1 MFGRKITF
9 TYLDD
14 GYDPGR
20 AVNNTIRLIQQEQVF
35 AVFSSL
41 GTSNNLAVRKLLN
54 DAKVP
59 QLYVSSGATTFG
71 RDYKKYPWTIG
82 YIPPY
87 SEEGELYG
95 RYVVKN
101 VKKPKIAV
109 LYQNDDYGRDLL
121 AGLKRG
127 LGSKTNSIV
136 ASVGYDPTS
145 ADVQPQVTQLKAS
158 KANVLMVFAFG
169 KFSLQAFNAVSRLG
183 WKPQIF
189 VNDVSSASALMAI
202 VPQKAANGSI
212 SIVFGKDPAS
222 PIWRND
228 KGIKL
233 FQSILKKYGSS
244 VNSRDLQDGYFTA
257 GMATAYT
264 MVNTLKKAGKN
275 LDPAERDERGH
286 APEREGQSL
295 RPAGH
300 RHPHDTDEPVPAHAG
315 PAAALVEQQLA
326 SLRQADL
333 RQALATRL
341 RLGADHRLEGAG
353 GSDGETE
360 RHDPRAAHGQ
370 FRHAVGSAREAARPR
385 VPVGRIRHV
394 EPVRASSRNGELD
407 RRVAEGEDAGRRRD
421 QRARGGTSKIVVV
434 AVRYTAV
441 SPERPLLSRRA
452 SAREL

>member
-1 MFGRKITF
+1 MRAFLLCAVVAIVVATAAGARPLATPGVTATEIHLGSSVPLSGEASIAGNVARGADAYFKYVNDKGGVFGRKLTF

-59 QLYVSSGATTFG
+59 QLFVSSGATTFG

-87 SEEGELYG
+87 SEEGAIYG

-101 VKKPKIAV
+101 LKQAKIAV

-121 AGLKRG
+121 AGLRRG
-127 LGSKTNSIV
+127 LGAKAKSIV
-136 ASVGYDPTS
+136 AKVGYDPTV

-158 KANVLMVFAFG
+158 KANVLMIFAFG

-189 VNDVSSASALMAI
+189 VNDVSSASALMSI
-202 VPQKAANGSI
+202 VPQKAANGAI

-222 PIWRND
+222 PQWAND
-228 KGIKL
+228 KGVKL
-233 FQSILKKYGSS
+233 SQSILKKYGDGI
-244 VNSRDLQDGYFTA
+244 NARDLKDGYFTA

-264 MVNTLKKAGKN
+264 MVDTLKKAGKN
-275 LDPAERDERGH
+275 LTRQGVMNAATHLTEKGNPFVLPGIASER
-286 APEREGQSL
+286 
-295 RPAGH
+295 
-300 RHPHDTDEPVPAHAG
+300 
-315 PAAALVEQQLA
+315 
-326 SLRQADL
+326 
-333 RQALATRL
+333 RL
-341 RLGADHRLEGAG
+341 RAAFRSRRCDCSAG
-353 GSDGETE
+353 G
-360 RHDPRAAHGQ
+360 
-370 FRHAVGSAREAARPR
+370 
-385 VPVGRIRHV
+385 
-394 EPVRASSRNGELD
+394 
-407 RRVAEGEDAGRRRD
+407 
-421 QRARGGTSKIVVV
+421 
-434 AVRYTAV
+434 
-441 SPERPLLSRRA
+441 
-452 SAREL
+452 

>member
-1 MFGRKITF
+1 MGVRVFLVFVAAALLAVTSASARQVATPGVTSDEIHLGSSVPLSGEAAIAGNVARGIEAYFNYVNDKGGVFGRKIKF

-59 QLYVSSGATTFG
+59 QLFVSSGATTFG

-87 SEEGELYG
+87 SEEGEIYG

-101 VKKPKIAV
+101 IKKAKIAV
-109 LYQNDDYGRDLL
+109 LYQNDDYGRDLF
-121 AGLKRG
+121 AGLRRG
-127 LGSKTNSIV
+127 LGAKAKSIV
-136 ASVGYDPTS
+136 AKVGYDPTS

-189 VNDVSSASALMAI
+189 VNDVSSASALMSI
-202 VPQKAANGSI
+202 VPQKAANGAI

-222 PIWRND
+222 PSWAND
-228 KGIKL
+228 KGIRL
-233 FQSILKKYGSS
+233 FQSILRKYG
-244 VNSRDLQDGYFTA
+244 NGTNARDLKDGYFSA

-264 MVNTLKKAGKN
+264 MVNTLKKAGRN
-275 LDPAERDERGH
+275 PTR
-286 APEREGQSL
+286 QSVMNAATHL
-295 RPAGH
+295 NEKGNPFVLPGIVIRTTPKSRFPITQVRLQRWSANAWRPFGK
-300 RHPHDTDEPVPAHAG
+300 
-315 PAAALVEQQLA
+315 LV
-326 SLRQADL
+326 
-333 RQALATRL
+333 
-341 RLGADHRLEGAG
+341 
-353 GSDGETE
+353 
-360 RHDPRAAHGQ
+360 
-370 FRHAVGSAREAARPR
+370 SAKP
-385 VPVGRIRHV
+385 G
-394 EPVRASSRNGELD
+394 
-407 RRVAEGEDAGRRRD
+407 
-421 QRARGGTSKIVVV
+421 
-434 AVRYTAV
+434 
-441 SPERPLLSRRA
+441 
-452 SAREL
+452 

>member
-1 MFGRKITF
+1 VGVRVIFVCAVLAAVATTAAGARPVATPGVSATEIHLGSSVPLSGEAAIAGNVARGIDAYFNYVNDKGGVFGRKITF

-20 AVNNTIRLIQQEQVF
+20 AVNNTIRLIQQEQVL

-95 RYVVKN
+95 RYVVKRT
-101 VKKPKIAV
+101 KKPKIAV

-121 AGLKRG
+121 GGLKRG
-127 LGSKTNSIV
+127 LGSRVKSIV

-169 KFSLQAFNAVSRLG
+169 KFSLQAFNAVSRLA

-202 VPQKAANGSI
+202 VPQSAANGSI
-212 SIVFGKDPAS
+212 SIVFGKDPAA
-222 PIWRND
+222 PLWRND
-228 KGIKL
+228 EGIKL
-233 FQSILKKYGSS
+233 FQSILRKYGSS
-244 VNSRDLQDGYFTA
+244 VTSRDLQDGYFTA

-264 MVNTLKKAGKN
+264 MVDTLKKAGKN
-275 LDPAERDERGH
+275 PTRQSVMNAATHLDEKGNPFVLPGIVIHTTSSSRFPLTQVRLQRWSAN
-286 APEREGQSL
+286 AW
-295 RPAGH
+295 
-300 RHPHDTDEPVPAHAG
+300 HPFG
-315 PAAALVEQQLA
+315 KLI
-326 SLRQADL
+326 
-333 RQALATRL
+333 
-341 RLGADHRLEGAG
+341 
-353 GSDGETE
+353 
-360 RHDPRAAHGQ
+360 
-370 FRHAVGSAREAARPR
+370 SARP
-385 VPVGRIRHV
+385 G
-394 EPVRASSRNGELD
+394 
-407 RRVAEGEDAGRRRD
+407 
-421 QRARGGTSKIVVV
+421 
-434 AVRYTAV
+434 
-441 SPERPLLSRRA
+441 
-452 SAREL
+452 

>member
-1 MFGRKITF
+1 VGARVIFVCAIVGAIAVTSAGARPVATPGVSATEIHLGSSVPLSGEAAIAGNVARGIEAYFKYVNDKGGVFGRKITF

-95 RYVVKN
+95 RYVLKN

-109 LYQNDDYGRDLL
+109 LYQNDDYGRDLF

-127 LGSKTNSIV
+127 LGSKTKSIV

-169 KFSLQAFNAVSRLG
+169 KFSLQAFNAVSRLN
-183 WKPQIF
+183 WKPQIL

-212 SIVFGKDPAS
+212 SIVFGKDPAA

-233 FQSILKKYGSS
+233 FQAILKKYGSS

-275 LDPAERDERGH
+275 LTR
-286 APEREGQSL
+286 QSVMNAATHL
-295 RPAGH
+295 TEKGNPFVLPGIVIRTTPTS
-300 RHPHDTDEPVPAHAG
+300 RFPLTQVRLQRWSNNSWHPFG
-315 PAAALVEQQLA
+315 KLI
-326 SLRQADL
+326 
-333 RQALATRL
+333 
-341 RLGADHRLEGAG
+341 
-353 GSDGETE
+353 
-360 RHDPRAAHGQ
+360 
-370 FRHAVGSAREAARPR
+370 SAKP
-385 VPVGRIRHV
+385 
-394 EPVRASSRNGELD
+394 
-407 RRVAEGEDAGRRRD
+407 
-421 QRARGGTSKIVVV
+421 
-434 AVRYTAV
+434 
-441 SPERPLLSRRA
+441 
-452 SAREL
+452 

>member
-1 MFGRKITF
+1 VGVRVIFVCAVVAAVAVASAGARPVATPGVTADEIHLGSSVPLSGEAAIAGNVARGIEAYFKYVNDKGGVLGRKLKF

-20 AVNNTIRLIQQEQVF
+20 AVNNTIRLIQQEQVL

-71 RDYKKYPWTIG
+71 RDYKNYPWTIG

-87 SEEGELYG
+87 SEEGKIYG
-95 RYVVKN
+95 QYVVKN
-101 VKKPKIAV
+101 IKKPKVAV

-121 AGLKRG
+121 AGLQRG
-127 LGSKTNSIV
+127 LGAKAKSIV
-136 ASVGYDPTS
+136 AKVGYDPTS

-169 KFSLQAFNAVSRLG
+169 KFSLQAFNAVSRLN

-202 VPQKAANGSI
+202 VPQNAANGSI

-222 PIWRND
+222 PLWRND

-233 FQSILKKYGSS
+233 FQSILGKYGSS
-244 VNSRDLQDGYFTA
+244 INSRDLKDGYFTA

-275 LDPAERDERGH
+275 LTR
-286 APEREGQSL
+286 QSVM
-295 RPAGH
+295 
-300 RHPHDTDEPVPAHAG
+300 T
-315 PAAALVEQQLA
+315 AATHL
-326 SLRQADL
+326 
-333 RQALATRL
+333 
-341 RLGADHRLEGAG
+341 
-353 GSDGETE
+353 TE
-360 RHDPRAAHGQ
+360 KGNPFVLPG
-370 FRHAVGSAREAARPR
+370 
-385 VPVGRIRHV
+385 
-394 EPVRASSRNGELD
+394 
-407 RRVAEGEDAGRRRD
+407 
-421 QRARGGTSKIVVV
+421 IVVHTTPTN
-434 AVRYTAV
+434 RFPITQIRLQRW
-441 SPERPLLSRRA
+441 SNKSWHPFGKLI
-452 SAREL
+452 SAKPG

>member
-1 MFGRKITF
+1 MGAWVSFVCAVVAAVAATSAGARPVATPGVSATEIHLGSSVPLSGEAAIAGNVARGIEAYFKYVSDNGGVFGRKITF

-20 AVNNTIRLIQQEQVF
+20 AVNNTIRLIQQEQVL

-87 SEEGELYG
+87 SEEGQLYG
-95 RYVVKN
+95 QYVVKN
-101 VKKPKIAV
+101 LKKAKIAV

-121 AGLKRG
+121 GGLKRG
-127 LGSKTNSIV
+127 LGSKVKSIV

-145 ADVQPQVTQLKAS
+145 TDVQPQVTQLKAS

-169 KFSLQAFNAVSRLG
+169 KSSLQAFNAVSRLA

-202 VPQKAANGSI
+202 VPKDAATGSI

-222 PIWRND
+222 PLWRND
-228 KGIKL
+228 KGIRL
-233 FQSILKKYGSS
+233 FQSILTKYGSS
-244 VNSRDLQDGYFTA
+244 INSRDLKDGYFTA

-264 MVNTLKKAGKN
+264 MVDTLKKAGKN
-275 LDPAERDERGH
+275 LTR
-286 APEREGQSL
+286 QS
-295 RPAGH
+295 
-300 RHPHDTDEPVPAHAG
+300 VMN
-315 PAAALVEQQLA
+315 AATHLNEKGNPFVLPGIVIH
-326 SLRQADL
+326 
-333 RQALATRL
+333 T
-341 RLGADHRLEGAG
+341 
-353 GSDGETE
+353 T
-360 RHDPRAAHGQ
+360 P
-370 FRHAVGSAREAARPR
+370 
-385 VPVGRIRHV
+385 
-394 EPVRASSRNGELD
+394 SSRFPLTQV
-407 RRVAEGEDAGRRRD
+407 RL
-421 QRARGGTSKIVVV
+421 QRWSNNAWHPFGKLI
-434 AVRYTAV
+434 
-441 SPERPLLSRRA
+441 
-452 SAREL
+452 SANPG